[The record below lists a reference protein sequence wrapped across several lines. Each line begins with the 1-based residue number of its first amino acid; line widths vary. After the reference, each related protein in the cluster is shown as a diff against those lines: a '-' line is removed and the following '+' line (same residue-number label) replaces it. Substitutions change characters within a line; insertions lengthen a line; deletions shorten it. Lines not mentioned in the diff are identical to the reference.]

1 MDHQG
6 DEGDAQSRACDCRY
20 LDNAGR
26 CAGKPYLGR
35 IVEIADTDTVF
46 KDPQH
51 PYTRALLDSVLTPD
65 PNMGIPNN
73 QLGASYPNPIDP
85 PTGCSFHPRCVN
97 AMSHCATIA
106 PNGKADGGHYVECH
120 LYDDA
125 S

>member
-1 MDHQG
+1 MSVTDAPQAAPNSPHIPVLLRPILDHCSPISG
-6 DEGDAQSRACDCRY
+6 IW
-20 LDNAGR
+20 LDGTFGAG
-26 CAGKPYLGR
+26 G
-35 IVEIADTDTVF
+35 
-46 KDPQH
+46 
-51 PYTRALLDSVLTPD
+51 YTRALLDSVLTPD